1 MRASAGAALAAA
13 LVAALVGG
21 CAAIPESSPVE
32 VVGPRLSETGEPPVA
47 PPPAGIDPLTVVRGF
62 IEASARQANRHAA
75 ARAYLTDQAKL
86 SWDDTGPVVVL
97 DDTFNTVYST
107 SPGDSQDDSYR
118 EVLLRGQQLGQL
130 DPDGAFTANRSPVT
144 PIMDLVRENGEWRI
158 ARPPAAMHM
167 LFTAFG
173 TAYRSIGVR
182 FVDPSRATLV
192 SDRRWVLAQ
201 PSSGWPSRAVDLLLA
216 GPSAAV
222 RDAVVNEL
230 EGARTRTNVVLDDND
245 VLTVDLTAVRELD
258 DNQRRLAAAQIVGS
272 LSEFVSAKIRILVD
286 GAPLMPDKPDWAA
299 SDSLPFIP
307 ENSVKP
313 DLPALAV
320 YRGRLVRAAG
330 GGAPVP
336 GPAGDGTMPVES
348 AAQSLDGSLLAV
360 VTGGGEPRLWVG
372 PPTAPQPVALQ
383 AARMTRPTWRRGR
396 APEAWTVI
404 NDGIG
409 AGVQQTESGTLTT
422 FGVDLGD
429 LAVKGKIAELRLSR
443 DGVRVAAVVRGA
455 LFVAIVVGTGNE
467 TKVRNPRLLV
477 GPGAAQVADV
487 DWKGADK
494 LVVATVGKDNPQ
506 VYEVSV
512 DGLSWTPYQV
522 TNLTGPLV
530 GIAAAIGRP
539 VLVADQSGLWFARD
553 TNDLWYSEGLSSGAD
568 PLYPG

>member
-1 MRASAGAALAAA
+1 MRTAAVAAVAAA
-13 LVAALVGG
+13 LTAALVGG

-32 VVGPRLSETGEPPVA
+32 VVGPRVSETGEPPVA
-47 PPPAGIDPLTVVRGF
+47 PPPAGIDALTVVRGF

-75 ARAYLTDQAKL
+75 ARAYLTNEAKL

-107 SPGDSQDDSYR
+107 SPGDSQSDDYR

-130 DPDGAFTANRSPVT
+130 GPDGTFTANRSTIT
-144 PIMDLVRENGEWRI
+144 PTMDLVRENGEWRI
-158 ARPPAAMHM
+158 ARPPAAMHL

-173 TAYRSIGVR
+173 GAYRSIGVK
-182 FVDPSRATLV
+182 FVDPSRGTLV
-192 SDRRWVLAQ
+192 TDRRWVLAQ
-201 PSSGWPSRAVDLLLA
+201 PSSGWPSRAIDLLLA

-230 EGARTRTNVVLDDND
+230 DGARTRTNVVLGDND

-286 GAPLMPDKPDWAA
+286 GAPLMPDKSDWVA

-313 DLPALAV
+313 DLAALAV
-320 YRGRLVRAAG
+320 DRGRLVRAE
-330 GGAPVP
+330 GGAAVP
-336 GPAGDGTMPVES
+336 GPAGDGTLAVES
-348 AAQSLDGSLLAV
+348 AAQSLDGALLAL
-360 VTGGGEPRLWVG
+360 VTGGGGPRLWIG
-372 PPTAPQPVALQ
+372 PPAAPQPVALQ
-383 AARMTRPTWRRGR
+383 AARMTRPTWRRGH

-404 NDGIG
+404 NDAVG
-409 AGVQQTESGTLTT
+409 AGVLQADSGALTT
-422 FGVDLGD
+422 FGVDLSD
-429 LAVKGKIAELRLSR
+429 LAVKGRITELRLSR
-443 DGVRVAAVVRGA
+443 DGVRVAAVVEGA

-467 TKVRNPRLLV
+467 SKVRNPRLLV
-477 GPGAAQVADV
+477 GPGAPQVADV

-494 LVVATVGKDNPQ
+494 VVVATVGKDNPQ

-512 DGLSWTPYQV
+512 DGLSWTPYQK
-522 TNLTGPLV
+522 TNLTGPLF
-530 GIAAAIGRP
+530 GIAAAVGRP

-553 TNDLWYSEGLSSGAD
+553 TNDLWYSEGLSSGTD